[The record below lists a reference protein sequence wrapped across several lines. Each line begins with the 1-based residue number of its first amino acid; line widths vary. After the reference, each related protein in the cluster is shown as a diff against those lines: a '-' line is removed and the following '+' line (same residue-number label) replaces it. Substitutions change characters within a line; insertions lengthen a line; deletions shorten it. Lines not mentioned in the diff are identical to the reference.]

1 MLGEDTAA
9 TPTFPS
15 DLLRRWFCAFLLL
28 KKLLLLFSFTFCSF
42 LAALNCWVAISS
54 ARLLLG
60 MTPFWTCSA
69 ARP

>member
-15 DLLRRWFCAFLLL
+15 DLLRRWFCAFLRL

-60 MTPFWTCSA
+60 MTPF
-69 ARP
+69 

>member
-1 MLGEDTAA
+1 MLEEDTGE

-15 DLLRRWFCAFLLL
+15 DLLLRWFCAFLLL

-42 LAALNCWVAISS
+42 LAALNCCVAISS

-60 MTPFWTCSA
+60 ITPFCTCSA